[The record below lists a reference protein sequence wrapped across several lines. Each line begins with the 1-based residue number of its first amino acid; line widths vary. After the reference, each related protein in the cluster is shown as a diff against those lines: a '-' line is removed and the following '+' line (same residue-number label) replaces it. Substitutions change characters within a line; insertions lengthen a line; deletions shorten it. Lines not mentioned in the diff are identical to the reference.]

1 MNTLYFIFDG
11 RGNRLWK
18 GYDASVRSIAQDMAN
33 NLLRSVFMYEGEYA
47 SDKGEEFI
55 PTVLDGNCEYEF

>member
-18 GYDASVRSIAQDMAN
+18 GYDASVRSIAQDIAN
-33 NLLRSVFMYEGEYA
+33 NLERSVFVFEGEYA
-47 SDKGEEFI
+47 SGEGEEFI
-55 PTVLDGNCEYEF
+55 PTGLNGNCEYEF